1 MTKKSRFIA
10 IWMTATVLSV
20 PVAGL
25 AADPDP
31 ASYPALSTEQMGHVR
46 HMINLANQLDG
57 DFSLMGEMDPVYY
70 MSFHAYQF
78 QIAFAA
84 YALASAHYHYTP
96 AHRDLYQKAS
106 ARLVKRMIY
115 KDVWDY
121 WAHTSKFDLTDRTE
135 TEDGGEVMVNYS
147 EDDWYGWIDPNIK
160 KNIMYSGHLLQ
171 MVGLHEMLFDDHRY
185 DESGSLTFRFAPVEY
200 GQGPIE
206 MKYDH
211 DRLTKVIHEQFVE
224 DQFRGIECERN
235 AVYAECNQHPILG
248 LMHYD
253 FKHGT
258 NLSPEVRREF
268 KKTIE
273 KRHYVHPETHTTMY
287 FLKVKQDEVVP
298 ATYAWADG
306 WNGHAQHAWDKEYIE
321 GLYPHQQKRYIP
333 SMLEGEPGENMG
345 WTASFDFGWFAL
357 LASEVGDTETVQTMT
372 DYADAH
378 FEPTW
383 RDGGYYYP
391 STSDYVYNFARDEK
405 GFIHNMGPATGNVL
419 VGFAR
424 INPKDGLWQIYN
436 DPWEKA
442 HFAEPFISDVE
453 YLEASVTQ
461 AVYDAEKDALIVTLA
476 PGPVKSEAAS
486 FTVRQLDPAKTYSL
500 IRDGKVLGEISHSG
514 GSALPRTEWQPDGSL
529 RITTGLDEPHS
540 FVLQGKATR
549 VAARQTAPPGK

>member
-1 MTKKSRFIA
+1 MTLNSRLIA
-10 IWMTATVLSV
+10 LWTSATILAV
-20 PVAGL
+20 PVTAL

-31 ASYPALSTEQMGHVR
+31 ASYPALSTKQMGHVR

-96 AHRDLYQKAS
+96 AHRDLYQHAS
-106 ARLVKRMIY
+106 ARLIKRMIY

-121 WAHTSKFDLTDRTE
+121 WAHTSKFDLTDRTQTEYGLE
-135 TEDGGEVMVNYS
+135 TMVNHT

-185 DESGSLTFRFAPVEY
+185 DEPGSLTFRFAPVEY
-200 GQGPIE
+200 GQPPIE

-211 DRLTKVIHEQFVE
+211 DRLTKVIYEQFVE
-224 DQFRGIECERN
+224 DRFRGIECERN

-258 NLSPEVRREF
+258 DLSPEVRREF
-268 KKTIE
+268 KKTME
-273 KRHYVHPETHTTMY
+273 NRHYVDPETYTTMY
-287 FLKVKQDEVVP
+287 FLRVKQDEVVP
-298 ATYAWADG
+298 AAYAWADG

-321 GLYPHQQKRYIP
+321 ALYPHQRDRYIP
-333 SMLEGEPGENMG
+333 SMLRSWPFWNMG

-357 LASEVGDTETVQTMT
+357 LASEVGDAKTVQTMT
-372 DYADAH
+372 DYADEH

-383 RDGGYYYP
+383 SDGGLYYP
-391 STSDYVYNFARDEK
+391 STWDYVWNYFRDWL
-405 GFIHNMGPATGNVL
+405 GYIHNVGPVTGNVL

-424 INPKDGLWQIYN
+424 INPKDGLWEIYN
-436 DPWEKA
+436 RPWDDS

-461 AVYDAEKDALIVTLA
+461 AIYDVEQDALIVTLV
-476 PGPVKSEAAS
+476 PGPVKSESTS
-486 FTVRQLDPAKTYSL
+486 FTVHQLDPGKSYSL
-500 IRDGKVLGEISHSG
+500 IRDGEVLGEISRSG
-514 GSALPRTEWQPDGSL
+514 ASALPRTEWQADGSL

-540 FVLQGKATR
+540 FVLKAESTR
-549 VAARQTAPPGK
+549 VATR